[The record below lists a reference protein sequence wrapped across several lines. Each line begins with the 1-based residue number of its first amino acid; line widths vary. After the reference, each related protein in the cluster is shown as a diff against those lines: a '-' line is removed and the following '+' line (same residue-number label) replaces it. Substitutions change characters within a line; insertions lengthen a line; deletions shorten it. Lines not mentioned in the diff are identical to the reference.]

1 MTEPEPDMAAWRAQ
15 ARDWLASALPRR
27 SGRPAGPADY
37 AVFQNLTEKAERDLL
52 DTVRAYR
59 RQRYDA
65 GYGAIAL
72 AAGLGGS
79 GLSPR
84 YAVAFTE
91 EEQAFEAPQ
100 STELISVT
108 TGLAGPTIATFGTAW
123 QRELYARAFLRCD
136 LLCCQLFSEPGAGS
150 DLAAVATSA
159 VRVPADEGADP
170 PGGWLVNGQKVWSSG
185 AAFADYGLLLA
196 RTDRGVVKQAG
207 LTMFLIP
214 MNAPGV
220 EVRPIRQMS
229 GAASF
234 NEVFLSGVRV
244 GDDMRVGPA
253 GEGWRVAN
261 ATLGFE
267 RTASGQAQ
275 RRKGGTFED
284 LLRLATRL
292 GKAGDPV
299 VRQQLAD
306 IYVRTQ
312 LRAATTARVAR
323 AAAAGDP
330 PGPAASIGK
339 LVASANLMRI
349 AEVASSLLGAR
360 IAADSGE
367 PDCFAWTEHV
377 LGAPGYRLA
386 GGTDEIQ
393 RNIIGERVLG
403 LPREPRVDTGPP
415 RPKPP
420 PRWLPASRIS
430 FSLLRFSATAALTL
444 GVASR
449 AASLRTPGNGSRAT
463 SLVSLVPPGSASS
476 R

>member
-1 MTEPEPDMAAWRAQ
+1 MSEPDMTAWRAE
-15 ARDWLASALPRR
+15 AREWLASELPRR
-27 SGRPAGPADY
+27 PERPEGPTDY
-37 AVFQNLTEKAERDLL
+37 AVFQNITEEAERELL
-52 DTVRAYR
+52 DKIRAYR
-59 RQRYDA
+59 QQRYDA

-72 AAGLGGS
+72 SVELGGA

-84 YAVAFTE
+84 YVVAFTE
-91 EEQAFEAPQ
+91 EEQAFEAPP

-108 TGLAGPTIATFGTAW
+108 TGLVGPTIATFGTPE
-123 QRELYARAFLRCD
+123 QRAKYARAFLRSD

-159 VRVPADEGADP
+159 IKNDD
-170 PGGWLVNGQKVWSSG
+170 GWLLDGQKVWSSG
-185 AAFADYGLLLA
+185 ARFADYGLLLA
-196 RTDRGVVKQAG
+196 RTDPDVAKQAG

-214 MNAPGV
+214 MDAPGV
-220 EVRPIRQMS
+220 EIRPIRQMS

-234 NEVFLSGVRV
+234 NEVFLSAVQV
-244 GDDMRVGPA
+244 GDDMRVGPT
-253 GEGWRVAN
+253 GDGWKVAN

-284 LLRLATRL
+284 LLRLAIRL
-292 GKAGDPV
+292 GKSGDPV

-306 IYVRTQ
+306 VYVRTQ
-312 LRAATTARVAR
+312 LRAATTERVAR
-323 AAAAGDP
+323 AAAAGAP

-349 AEVASSLLGAR
+349 GEVATALLGAR
-360 IAADSGE
+360 IAADTGE
-367 PDCFAWTEHV
+367 PDGFAWTEHV

-403 LPREPRVDTGPP
+403 LPREPRVDKGVPYSKLP
-415 RPKPP
+415 R
-420 PRWLPASRIS
+420 S
-430 FSLLRFSATAALTL
+430 
-444 GVASR
+444 G
-449 AASLRTPGNGSRAT
+449 
-463 SLVSLVPPGSASS
+463 
-476 R
+476 

>member
-1 MTEPEPDMAAWRAQ
+1 MSEPDMRAWRAE
-15 ARDWLASALPRR
+15 AREWLASVLPRR
-27 SGRPAGPADY
+27 PERPEGPADY
-37 AVFQNLTEKAERDLL
+37 AVFQNITEEAERELL
-52 DTVRAYR
+52 DKIQAYR
-59 RQRYDA
+59 QQRYDA

-72 AAGLGGS
+72 SEELGGA

-84 YAVAFTE
+84 YVVAFTE
-91 EEQAFEAPQ
+91 EEQAFEAPP

-108 TGLAGPTIATFGTAW
+108 TGLVGPTIATFGTPE
-123 QRELYARAFLRCD
+123 QRAKYARAFLRSD

-159 VRVPADEGADP
+159 VRNDD
-170 PGGWLVNGQKVWSSG
+170 GWLLDGQKVWSSG
-185 AAFADYGLLLA
+185 ARFADYGLLLA
-196 RTDRGVVKQAG
+196 RTDPDVAKQAG

-214 MNAPGV
+214 MDAPGV
-220 EVRPIRQMS
+220 EIRPIRQMS

-234 NEVFLSGVRV
+234 NEVFLSAVQV

-253 GEGWRVAN
+253 GDGWKVAN

-284 LLRLATRL
+284 LLRLAIRL
-292 GKAGDPV
+292 GKSGDPV

-306 IYVRTQ
+306 VYVRTQ
-312 LRAATTARVAR
+312 LRAATTERVAR
-323 AAAAGDP
+323 AAAAGAS

-349 AEVASSLLGAR
+349 GEVATALLGSR
-360 IAADSGE
+360 IAADTGE
-367 PDCFAWTEHV
+367 PDGFAWTEHV

-403 LPREPRVDTGPP
+403 LPREPRVDKGVPYSKLP
-415 RPKPP
+415 R
-420 PRWLPASRIS
+420 S
-430 FSLLRFSATAALTL
+430 
-444 GVASR
+444 G
-449 AASLRTPGNGSRAT
+449 
-463 SLVSLVPPGSASS
+463 
-476 R
+476 

>member
-1 MTEPEPDMAAWRAQ
+1 MSEPDMRAWRAE
-15 ARDWLASALPRR
+15 AREWLASVLPRR
-27 SGRPAGPADY
+27 PERPEGPADY
-37 AVFQNLTEKAERDLL
+37 AVFQNITEEAERELL
-52 DTVRAYR
+52 DKIQAYR
-59 RQRYDA
+59 QQRYDA

-72 AAGLGGS
+72 SEELGGA

-84 YAVAFTE
+84 YVVAFTE
-91 EEQAFEAPQ
+91 EEQAFEAPP

-108 TGLAGPTIATFGTAW
+108 TGLVGPTIATFGTPE
-123 QRELYARAFLRCD
+123 QRAKYARAFLRSD

-159 VRVPADEGADP
+159 VRNDD
-170 PGGWLVNGQKVWSSG
+170 GWLLDGQKVWSSG
-185 AAFADYGLLLA
+185 ARFADYGLLLA
-196 RTDRGVVKQAG
+196 RTDPDVAKQAG
-207 LTMFLIP
+207 LTMFLIL
-214 MNAPGV
+214 MDAPGV
-220 EVRPIRQMS
+220 EIRPIRQMS

-234 NEVFLSGVRV
+234 NEVFLSAVQV

-253 GEGWRVAN
+253 GDGWKVAN

-284 LLRLATRL
+284 LLRLAIRL
-292 GKAGDPV
+292 GKSGDPV

-306 IYVRTQ
+306 VYVRTQ
-312 LRAATTARVAR
+312 LRAATTERVAR
-323 AAAAGDP
+323 AAAAGAS

-349 AEVASSLLGAR
+349 GEVATALLGSR
-360 IAADSGE
+360 IAADTGE
-367 PDCFAWTEHV
+367 PDGFAWTEHV

-403 LPREPRVDTGPP
+403 LPREPRVDKGVPYSKLP
-415 RPKPP
+415 R
-420 PRWLPASRIS
+420 S
-430 FSLLRFSATAALTL
+430 
-444 GVASR
+444 G
-449 AASLRTPGNGSRAT
+449 
-463 SLVSLVPPGSASS
+463 
-476 R
+476 

>member
-1 MTEPEPDMAAWRAQ
+1 MSEPEMEAWRVPL
-15 ARDWLASALPRR
+15 REWLASVLPRR
-27 SGRPAGPADY
+27 SERAEGAADY
-37 AVFQNLTEKAERDLL
+37 AVFQNITEEAERELL
-52 DTVRAYR
+52 DKVRAYR

-72 AAGLGGS
+72 SAELGGA

-84 YAVAFTE
+84 YVVAFTE

-108 TGLAGPTIATFGTAW
+108 TGLVGPTMATFGTAE
-123 QRELYARAFLRCD
+123 QRAKYARAFLRSD

-159 VRVPADEGADP
+159 VRQDEG
-170 PGGWLVNGQKVWSSG
+170 WLLDGQKVWSSG
-185 AAFADYGLLLA
+185 ARFADYGLLLA
-196 RTDRGVVKQAG
+196 RTDREVAKQAG
-207 LTMFLIP
+207 LTMFLVP
-214 MNAPGV
+214 MDAPGV
-220 EVRPIRQMS
+220 EIRPIRQMS
-229 GAASF
+229 GASSF
-234 NEVFLSGVRV
+234 NEVFLSGVQV

-253 GEGWRVAN
+253 GDGWKVAN

-275 RRKGGTFED
+275 RRKGGSFED

-292 GKAGDPV
+292 GKSGDPV

-306 IYVRTQ
+306 VYVRTQ
-312 LRAATTARVAR
+312 LRSATTERVAR
-323 AAAAGDP
+323 AAAAGAP

-349 AEVASSLLGAR
+349 GEVAAALLGSR
-360 IAADSGE
+360 IAADTGE
-367 PDCFAWTEHV
+367 QDGFAWTEHV

-403 LPREPRVDTGPP
+403 LPREPRVDKGVPYSKLP
-415 RPKPP
+415 R
-420 PRWLPASRIS
+420 S
-430 FSLLRFSATAALTL
+430 
-444 GVASR
+444 G
-449 AASLRTPGNGSRAT
+449 
-463 SLVSLVPPGSASS
+463 
-476 R
+476 

>member
-1 MTEPEPDMAAWRAQ
+1 MSEPDMRAWRAE
-15 ARDWLASALPRR
+15 AREWLASVLPRR
-27 SGRPAGPADY
+27 PERPEGPADY
-37 AVFQNLTEKAERDLL
+37 AVFQNITEEAERELL
-52 DTVRAYR
+52 DKIQAYR
-59 RQRYDA
+59 KQRYDA

-72 AAGLGGS
+72 SEELGGA

-84 YAVAFTE
+84 YVVAFTE
-91 EEQAFEAPQ
+91 EEQAFEAPP

-108 TGLAGPTIATFGTAW
+108 TGLVGPTIATFGTPE
-123 QRELYARAFLRCD
+123 QRAKYARAFLRSD

-159 VRVPADEGADP
+159 VRNDD
-170 PGGWLVNGQKVWSSG
+170 GWLLDGQKVWSSG
-185 AAFADYGLLLA
+185 ARFADYGLLLA
-196 RTDRGVVKQAG
+196 RTDPDVAKQAG

-214 MNAPGV
+214 MDAPGV
-220 EVRPIRQMS
+220 EIRPIRQMS

-234 NEVFLSGVRV
+234 NEVFLSAVQV

-253 GEGWRVAN
+253 GDGWKVAN

-284 LLRLATRL
+284 LLRLAIRL
-292 GKAGDPV
+292 GKSGDPV

-306 IYVRTQ
+306 VYVRTQ
-312 LRAATTARVAR
+312 LRAATTERVAR
-323 AAAAGDP
+323 AAAAGAS

-349 AEVASSLLGAR
+349 GEVATALLGSR
-360 IAADSGE
+360 IAADTGE
-367 PDCFAWTEHV
+367 PDGFAWTEHV

-403 LPREPRVDTGPP
+403 LPREPRVDKGVPYSKLP
-415 RPKPP
+415 R
-420 PRWLPASRIS
+420 S
-430 FSLLRFSATAALTL
+430 
-444 GVASR
+444 G
-449 AASLRTPGNGSRAT
+449 
-463 SLVSLVPPGSASS
+463 
-476 R
+476 

>member
-1 MTEPEPDMAAWRAQ
+1 MSEPDMTAWRAE
-15 ARDWLASALPRR
+15 AREWLASELPRR
-27 SGRPAGPADY
+27 PERPEGPTDY
-37 AVFQNLTEKAERDLL
+37 AVFQNITEEAERELL
-52 DTVRAYR
+52 DKIRAYR
-59 RQRYDA
+59 QQRYDA

-72 AAGLGGS
+72 SVELGGA

-84 YAVAFTE
+84 YVVAFTE
-91 EEQAFEAPQ
+91 EEQAFEAPP

-108 TGLAGPTIATFGTAW
+108 TGLVGPTIATFGTPE
-123 QRELYARAFLRCD
+123 QRAKYARAFLRSD

-159 VRVPADEGADP
+159 VKNDD
-170 PGGWLVNGQKVWSSG
+170 GWLLDGQKVWSSG
-185 AAFADYGLLLA
+185 ALFADYGLLLA
-196 RTDRGVVKQAG
+196 RTDPDVAKQAG

-214 MNAPGV
+214 MDAPGV
-220 EVRPIRQMS
+220 EIRPIRQMS

-234 NEVFLSGVRV
+234 NEVFLSAVQV

-253 GEGWRVAN
+253 GDGWKVAN

-284 LLRLATRL
+284 LLRLAIRL
-292 GKAGDPV
+292 GKSGDPV

-306 IYVRTQ
+306 VYVRTQ
-312 LRAATTARVAR
+312 LRAATTERVAR
-323 AAAAGDP
+323 AAAAGAP

-349 AEVASSLLGAR
+349 GEVATALLGSR
-360 IAADSGE
+360 IAADTGE
-367 PDCFAWTEHV
+367 PDGFAWTEHV

-403 LPREPRVDTGPP
+403 LPREPRVDKGVPYSKLP
-415 RPKPP
+415 R
-420 PRWLPASRIS
+420 S
-430 FSLLRFSATAALTL
+430 
-444 GVASR
+444 G
-449 AASLRTPGNGSRAT
+449 
-463 SLVSLVPPGSASS
+463 
-476 R
+476 

>member
-1 MTEPEPDMAAWRAQ
+1 MSEPDMEAWRAPL
-15 ARDWLASALPRR
+15 REWLASVLPRR
-27 SGRPAGPADY
+27 SERAEGAADY
-37 AVFQNLTEKAERDLL
+37 AVFQNITEEAERELL
-52 DTVRAYR
+52 DKVRAYR

-72 AAGLGGS
+72 PAELGGA

-84 YAVAFTE
+84 YVVAFTE

-108 TGLAGPTIATFGTAW
+108 TGLVGPTMATFGTAE
-123 QRELYARAFLRCD
+123 QRAKYGRAFLRSD

-159 VRVPADEGADP
+159 VRQDEG
-170 PGGWLVNGQKVWSSG
+170 WLLDGQKVWSSG
-185 AAFADYGLLLA
+185 ARFADYGLLLA
-196 RTDRGVVKQAG
+196 RTDREVAKQAG

-214 MNAPGV
+214 MDAPGV
-220 EVRPIRQMS
+220 EIRPIRQMS
-229 GAASF
+229 GASSF
-234 NEVFLSGVRV
+234 NEVFLSGVQV

-253 GEGWRVAN
+253 GDGWKVAN

-275 RRKGGTFED
+275 RRKGGSFED

-292 GKAGDPV
+292 GKSGDPV

-306 IYVRTQ
+306 VYVRTQ
-312 LRAATTARVAR
+312 LRAATTERVAR
-323 AAAAGDP
+323 AAAAGAP

-349 AEVASSLLGAR
+349 GEVAAALLGSR
-360 IAADSGE
+360 IAADTGE
-367 PDCFAWTEHV
+367 QDGFAWTEHV

-403 LPREPRVDTGPP
+403 LPREPRVDKGVPYSKLP
-415 RPKPP
+415 R
-420 PRWLPASRIS
+420 S
-430 FSLLRFSATAALTL
+430 
-444 GVASR
+444 G
-449 AASLRTPGNGSRAT
+449 
-463 SLVSLVPPGSASS
+463 
-476 R
+476 

>member
-1 MTEPEPDMAAWRAQ
+1 MSEPDMRAWRAE
-15 ARDWLASALPRR
+15 AREWLASVLPRR
-27 SGRPAGPADY
+27 PERPEGPADY
-37 AVFQNLTEKAERDLL
+37 AVFQNITEEAERELL
-52 DTVRAYR
+52 DKIRAYR
-59 RQRYDA
+59 QQRYDA

-72 AAGLGGS
+72 SEELGGA

-84 YAVAFTE
+84 YVVAFTE
-91 EEQAFEAPQ
+91 EEQAFEAPP

-108 TGLAGPTIATFGTAW
+108 TGLVGPTIATFGTPE
-123 QRELYARAFLRCD
+123 QRAKYARAFLRSD

-159 VRVPADEGADP
+159 VRNDD
-170 PGGWLVNGQKVWSSG
+170 GWLLDGQKVWSSG
-185 AAFADYGLLLA
+185 ARFADYGLLLA
-196 RTDRGVVKQAG
+196 RTDPDVAKQAG

-214 MNAPGV
+214 MDAPGV
-220 EVRPIRQMS
+220 EIRPIRQMS

-234 NEVFLSGVRV
+234 NEVFLSAVQV

-253 GEGWRVAN
+253 GDGWKVAN

-284 LLRLATRL
+284 LLRLAIRL
-292 GKAGDPV
+292 GKSGDPV

-306 IYVRTQ
+306 VYVRTQ
-312 LRAATTARVAR
+312 LRAATTERVAR
-323 AAAAGDP
+323 AAAAGAP

-349 AEVASSLLGAR
+349 GEVATALLGSR
-360 IAADSGE
+360 IAADTGE
-367 PDCFAWTEHV
+367 PDGFAWTEHV

-403 LPREPRVDTGPP
+403 LPREPRVDKGVPYSKLP
-415 RPKPP
+415 R
-420 PRWLPASRIS
+420 S
-430 FSLLRFSATAALTL
+430 
-444 GVASR
+444 G
-449 AASLRTPGNGSRAT
+449 
-463 SLVSLVPPGSASS
+463 
-476 R
+476 

>member
-1 MTEPEPDMAAWRAQ
+1 MSEPDMKAWRAE
-15 ARDWLASALPRR
+15 AREWLASVLPQ
-27 SGRPAGPADY
+27 RPERPEGPADY
-37 AVFQNLTEKAERDLL
+37 AVFQNITEEAERELL
-52 DTVRAYR
+52 DKIRAYR
-59 RQRYDA
+59 QQRYDA

-72 AAGLGGS
+72 SSELGGA

-84 YAVAFTE
+84 YVVAFTE

-108 TGLAGPTIATFGTAW
+108 TGLVGPTIATFGTPE
-123 QRELYARAFLRCD
+123 QRAKYARAFLRAD

-159 VRVPADEGADP
+159 VKDDD
-170 PGGWLVNGQKVWSSG
+170 GWLLDGQKVWSSG
-185 AAFADYGLLLA
+185 ARFADYGLLLA
-196 RTDRGVVKQAG
+196 RTDPDVAKQAG

-214 MNAPGV
+214 MDAPGV
-220 EVRPIRQMS
+220 EIRPIRQMS

-234 NEVFLSGVRV
+234 NEVFLSGVQV

-253 GEGWRVAN
+253 GDGWKVAN

-284 LLRLATRL
+284 LLRLAIRL
-292 GKAGDPV
+292 GRSGDPV

-306 IYVRTQ
+306 VYVRTQ
-312 LRAATTARVAR
+312 LRAATTERVAR
-323 AAAAGDP
+323 AAAAGAP

-349 AEVASSLLGAR
+349 GEVATALLGSR
-360 IAADSGE
+360 IAADTGE
-367 PDCFAWTEHV
+367 PDGFAWTEHV

-403 LPREPRVDTGPP
+403 LPREPRVDKGVPYSKLP
-415 RPKPP
+415 R
-420 PRWLPASRIS
+420 S
-430 FSLLRFSATAALTL
+430 
-444 GVASR
+444 G
-449 AASLRTPGNGSRAT
+449 
-463 SLVSLVPPGSASS
+463 
-476 R
+476 